1 MLFLLL
7 ALVFGCNALTLYVLL
22 KTKSDKLFDKVIYYV
37 VWISLFHSAYAFLSR
52 YYFVEL
58 SFIDRAAPFG
68 LLYGPMLYFL
78 SFSNHEKWLGRSNVI
93 KHGSPFLLATIG
105 YVIFLI
111 FPEWRCNYGLYY
123 FEVLYSGVVIS
134 MVGYVLYIFLNHKKA
149 ISDNR
154 IRKLINSGATW
165 LLLIASLLA
174 SIIVSKILRK
184 EDIGSLLPGMIIYGA
199 MLFVSFLIF
208 KYSINNLLAQ
218 VGVEE
223 ELEETVPISAP
234 RQYQKSALTAE
245 ILREYEQ
252 KLNTIMET
260 EQVFLDT
267 ELSLESLSRKVKIP
281 KHHLTQL
288 FNTKINQTF
297 YQYINTYRINH
308 SCKLLLEEP
317 ETNLEEIAFKSG
329 FNSKVTFNRYFKNQ
343 MGCTPS
349 EYR

>member
-1 MLFLLL
+1 MLLT
-7 ALVFGCNALTLYVLL
+7 LVFGCNALTLYVIL
-22 KTKSDKLFDKVIYYV
+22 KTQSDKLFDKVIRYV

-52 YYFVEL
+52 YYFEEL

-68 LLYGPMLYFL
+68 LLYGPMLFFL
-78 SFSNHEKWLGRSNVI
+78 SFSNHEKWLSRSNVI
-93 KHGSPFLLATIG
+93 KHGSPFLVATIG

-111 FPEWRCNYGLYY
+111 FPEWRRDYGLYY
-123 FEVLYSGVVIS
+123 FEILYSGVVVS

-149 ISDNR
+149 ISDNHV
-154 IRKLINSGATW
+154 RKLINSGATW

-184 EDIGSLLPGMIIYGA
+184 EDIGSLLPGIIIYGA

-218 VGVEE
+218 AGVKE
-223 ELEETVPISAP
+223 ELEETVPLSAP
-234 RQYQKSALTAE
+234 RQYQKSALTVE

-329 FNSKVTFNRYFKNQ
+329 FNSKVTFNRYFKSQ
-343 MGCTPS
+343 MECTPS
-349 EYR
+349 EYRQP

>member
-22 KTKSDKLFDKVIYYV
+22 KTKSDKLFDKVIRYV

-52 YYFVEL
+52 YYFEEL
-58 SFIDRAAPFG
+58 PFIDRAAPFG

-78 SFSNHEKWLGRSNVI
+78 SFSNHEKRLGRSNVI
-93 KHGSPFLLATIG
+93 KHGSPFLVATIG

-111 FPEWRCNYGLYY
+111 SPEWRRNYGLYY
-123 FEVLYSGVVIS
+123 FEVLYSGVVVS
-134 MVGYVLYIFLNHKKA
+134 MVGYVLYVFLNHKKA

-208 KYSINNLLAQ
+208 KYSINNLLVKA
-218 VGVEE
+218 GVDEE
-223 ELEETVPISAP
+223 SEESVPISAP
-234 RQYQKSALTAE
+234 RQYQKSALTVE

-297 YQYINTYRINH
+297 YQYINMYRINH